1 MSSLLENL
9 NPEQLDAVTHNSGPL
24 LIVAGA
30 GTGKTTVIT
39 RRIAWLIEQKL
50 AKPEEILALTFT
62 EKAAEEMQERVDQ
75 LLPLGHFDMWIS
87 TFHSFCQR
95 ILETHALDIGLPHRF
110 KLLDETAQWMLV
122 HKHFD
127 QFKLDYYKPLG
138 SPYRFID
145 ALLQHFSRC
154 KDEVITPKD
163 YLQYAESLSLN
174 KGTPDGLEDAD
185 LATEIKRIKELAGAF
200 HTYQQLLLKENALD
214 FGDLINYCLKLFRE
228 RPNIKAHYQKLFKY
242 VLVDEFQDTNIA
254 QYELIK
260 LLAQP
265 ESANLAPDAPNP
277 KKLKPISYKPSAN
290 SQKSTTHSSLS
301 LEADL
306 SKSKTY
312 NSTTLPLTTNLTVVG
327 DDDQSIYKFR
337 GASSSN
343 ILHFKEDFPQA
354 KQVTLTLNYRS
365 NQEILDLAYKFIQ
378 ANNPDRL
385 EVSLGISKKLI
396 NPNHQTPST
405 NQKFQK
411 TNSKSQINSN
421 NKNQK
426 IENSQKPNGQ
436 MSAVSVLT
444 AKDLSEELTQ
454 VVGNI
459 VKIKAENPDT
469 TWNNFAILIR
479 SNSAAP
485 EVVSRL
491 EAEGIPY
498 IYLSN
503 TGLYKKPLVADLL
516 AYLKLLDNY
525 HDPLAFYRAFDLPK
539 FKVTQDELSTITR
552 FAHQKTLTLYE
563 ALKNNDLRAKLQAE
577 TTQSLDKLL
586 STLDDHSKRAARKSA
601 VEVVVEIIHDL
612 GVLEL
617 VSDDTLENAQNREFL
632 EQFYKEVERYCEE
645 APDRSLKGFLEYL
658 DLKMSSGNEGEIKF
672 DPNSGPEAVKVM
684 TVHAAKGLEFD
695 FVFIIGLVDQRFPT
709 RQKRDPIEI
718 PEPLIKDILPSGD
731 FHLQEE
737 RRLFYVAMT
746 RAKKH
751 LFLSWAKDYG
761 GARSKKPSSFLIEL
775 GLVESEKTKSKPTG
789 KVDFRKVPSPKPTE
803 VIYKELPSVFSF
815 SALNS
820 FLRCPLEYKFMHYLR
835 LPFPGSSYMSFGI
848 TMHKVFEEYLKEWKL
863 RLEKNATD
871 LFGQNEQPTLPSLDF
886 LRELYKRHWVDDW
899 YPTKQ
904 DKEERRS
911 RGEQFLKVFYDQLVL
926 EPPRPKY
933 LEESFT
939 LKFAEFQFK
948 GKIDRADDTPEG
960 LAIIDYKTG
969 KAPKGKSDEDLD
981 QLLVYQLAAQN
992 YLGQKVKSLAYWYLE
1007 GNEWRKSPL
1016 ATGGE
1021 LQDLEERLLATMH
1034 KIVDTVKFDRF
1045 IEEHQAAPQHKC
1057 GFEELG

>member
-1 MSSLLENL
+1 MSKLLENL
-9 NPEQLDAVTHNSGPL
+9 NPEQEKAVTYASGPL

-39 RRIAWLIEQKL
+39 RRIAWLIEQGL

-110 KLLDETAQWMLV
+110 KLLDDTAQWMLV
-122 HKHFD
+122 HKNFD
-127 QFKLDYYKPLG
+127 KFRLDYYKPLG

-154 KDEVITPKD
+154 KDEVISPED
-163 YLQYAESLSLN
+163 YLKYAEDLSLE

-185 LATEIKRIKELAGAF
+185 TSTEVKRIKELAGAF

-228 RPNIKAHYQKLFKY
+228 RPHILAHYQKLFKY
-242 VLVDEFQDTNIA
+242 ILVDEFQDTNVA

-260 LLAQP
+260 LLTRP
-265 ESANLAPDAPNP
+265 ESTKLHPNDS
-277 KKLKPISYKPSAN
+277 KSETLKPIRYKVSA
-290 SQKSTTHSSLS
+290 
-301 LEADL
+301 
-306 SKSKTY
+306 
-312 NSTTLPLTTNLTVVG
+312 NLTVVG

-343 ILHFKEDFPQA
+343 ILHFKQDFPEA
-354 KQVTLTLNYRS
+354 EQVTLTLNYRS
-365 NQEILDLAYKFIQ
+365 SQEILDLSYGFIQ

-385 EVSLGISKKLI
+385 EVSLGISKKLT
-396 NPNHQTPST
+396 NPNSETASV
-405 NQKFQK
+405 
-411 TNSKSQINSN
+411 
-421 NKNQK
+421 
-426 IENSQKPNGQ
+426 NSQGSNVPAIGASASGGKGQ
-436 MSAVSVLT
+436 MSAVSLLT
-444 AKDLSEELTQ
+444 GKDLSEELSL
-454 VVGNI
+454 VLGNI
-459 VKIKAENPDT
+459 IKIKTEEPDT
-469 TWNNFAILIR
+469 TWNDFAVLIR
-479 SNSAAP
+479 SNSSAP
-485 EVVSRL
+485 EVVARL
-491 EAEGIPY
+491 ESEGIPY

-525 HDPLAFYRAFDLPK
+525 HEPLAFYRAFDLPR
-539 FKVTQDELSTITR
+539 FKVSQDELSTITR
-552 FAHQKTLTLYE
+552 FAHQKTITLYE
-563 ALKNNDLRAKLQAE
+563 ALKNEELRTKLSAE
-577 TTQSLDKLL
+577 TKEALDKLL
-586 STLDDHSKRAARKSA
+586 SMLEEHSKRAGRKSA
-601 VEVVVEIIHDL
+601 IEVVVEIIHDL

-617 VSDDTLENAQNREFL
+617 VADDTLENAQNREFL

-645 APDRSLKGFLEYL
+645 ADDRSLKGFLEYL

-672 DPNSGPEAVKVM
+672 DPDSGPEAVKVM
-684 TVHAAKGLEFD
+684 TVHAAKGLEFEN
-695 FVFIIGLVDQRFPT
+695 VFLIGLVDQRFPT

-761 GARSKKPSSFLIEL
+761 GARAKKPSMFLSEL
-775 GLVESEKTKSKPTG
+775 GLVEIEKTKSKSTG
-789 KVDFRKVPSPKPTE
+789 KVEFRKVRAPKPSE
-803 VIYKELPSVFSF
+803 VVYRELPTTFSY

-820 FLRCPLEYKFMHYLR
+820 FMRCPLEYKFMHYLR

-863 RLEKNATD
+863 RTEKSSAD
-871 LFGQNEQPTLPSLDF
+871 LFGQEENPVLPGMDF
-886 LRELYKRHWVDDW
+886 LEELYKQHWVDDW

-904 DKEERRS
+904 DKEERREK
-911 RGEQFLKVFYDQLVL
+911 GEQFLKVFYEHVIAN
-926 EPPRPKY
+926 PPKPKY

-939 LKFAEFQFK
+939 LKFAEFSFR
-948 GKIDRADDTPEG
+948 GKIDRADETPEG
-960 LAIIDYKTG
+960 LAIVDYKTG
-969 KAPKGKSDEDLD
+969 KAPKSKGDEDLD
-981 QLLVYQLAAQN
+981 QLLVYQLASQN
-992 YLGQKVKSLAYWYLE
+992 FLGQKVRSLAYWYLE
-1007 GNEWRKSPL
+1007 GNEWRETSL
-1016 ATGGE
+1016 ATPEE
-1021 LQDLEERLLATMH
+1021 LLDLEARLLETIR
-1034 KIVDTVKFDRF
+1034 KIVDTIKYDRF
-1045 IEEHQAAPQHKC
+1045 AEVHKEAGQHKC